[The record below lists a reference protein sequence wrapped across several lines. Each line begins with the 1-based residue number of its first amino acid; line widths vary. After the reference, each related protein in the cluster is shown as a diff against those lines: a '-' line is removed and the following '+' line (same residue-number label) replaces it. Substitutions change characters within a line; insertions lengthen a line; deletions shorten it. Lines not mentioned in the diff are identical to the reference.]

1 MAFGE
6 VEKMK
11 LLLFV
16 SKTKN
21 DNKKFLFTS
30 HQHWRHDGRLIS
42 MEVRSFCLKV
52 GWDDA
57 IATIKPNHNFFN
69 KKIKK
74 LQKND
79 EGVELLIIFHAIG
92 NKRNF
97 LVFREEEED
106 EGEDKK
112 EEKY

>member
-1 MAFGE
+1 MQLQQLNQTTIFLIQ
-6 VEKMK
+6 K
-11 LLLFV
+11 L
-16 SKTKN
+16 KN
-21 DNKKFLFTS
+21 YK
-30 HQHWRHDGRLIS
+30 
-42 MEVRSFCLKV
+42 
-52 GWDDA
+52 
-57 IATIKPNHNFFN
+57 
-69 KKIKK
+69 
-74 LQKND
+74 KND